1 MPMFMKGHQVLLL
14 IMGTCHIPEAEA
26 WKEKENKWR

>member
-26 WKEKENKWR
+26 RKGKASKWR